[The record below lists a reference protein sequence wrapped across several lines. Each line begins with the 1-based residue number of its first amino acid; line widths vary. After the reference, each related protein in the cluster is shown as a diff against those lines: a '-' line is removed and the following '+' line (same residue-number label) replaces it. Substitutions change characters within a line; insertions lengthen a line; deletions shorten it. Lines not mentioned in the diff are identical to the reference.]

1 MVRVERADCA
11 PGTVAKGEGVA
22 ALREGSHMMSA
33 VVSGKHSDY
42 EKMPDFA
49 GIGGLKNLE
58 S

>member
-22 ALREGSHMMSA
+22 ALREGSNMMSA

-49 GIGGLKNLE
+49 GRVITD
-58 S
+58 

>member
-11 PGTVAKGEGVA
+11 PGAVTEGEGVA
-22 ALREGSHMMSA
+22 ALKEGSHMMSA